1 MREDW
6 PRREEERRKAR
17 LRGERERAAPLSHTP
32 LVAKSAAL
40 SPLLRLPQTRTP
52 SPRMNVADPQGSK
65 ARSSGVIVRVCA
77 SSGGAPMDAA
87 PRRAAAAASAADE
100 EDGEETSSPPSSSLN
115 DLGRAIVFAIPASR
129 AARWLWSRRRGIG
142 VAVGLAGV
150 GPGVLGVGALRL
162 CGVSLAVALLPL
174 PGGWRSVQG
183 VALLGA
189 LPGVQVSVWGAEANC
204 RSLAAMLT
212 PPPKKPWRAQ
222 ICRRASFPRPAPPP
236 ARPSPPPPSPV
247 RGHGQAVPNAPRPG
261 RIENPDTH
269 TH

>member
-1 MREDW
+1 V
-6 PRREEERRKAR
+6 AR

-40 SPLLRLPQTRTP
+40 SPLLRLPKTRTP
-52 SPRMNVADPQGSK
+52 SPRMNVAEPQGSK
-65 ARSSGVIVRVCA
+65 ARSSGAIVRVCA

-87 PRRAAAAASAADE
+87 PRRDAAAASAADE

-142 VAVGLAGV
+142 VAVSLAGV

-189 LPGVQVSVWGAEANC
+189 LPGVQVSVWGAEAEL
-204 RSLAAMLT
+204 SLSRRHADSPA
-212 PPPKKPWRAQ
+212 KKTLAG
-222 ICRRASFPRPAPPP
+222 ANLH
-236 ARPSPPPPSPV
+236 ARFLS
-247 RGHGQAVPNAPRPG
+247 APRPTARPPLSAAPFSRPRPRSG
-261 RIENPDTH
+261 GSERTSTGQD
-269 TH
+269 